1 MLKLAFPKCLPLV
14 FYLIDRVDLSDSL
27 ELNLELFPN
36 DTSLFPLVYD
46 SNKTAK
52 LCNGILDKIKIWVYQ
67 WKTIFNPDPQ
77 ELIFSREVRIQ
88 AILYLQKS
96 FFS

>member
-14 FYLIDRVDLSDSL
+14 FYLIDKGDLSDSL

-36 DTSLFPLVYD
+36 DTSLFPLVCD
-46 SNKTAK
+46 SNKTAT

>member
-1 MLKLAFPKCLPLV
+1 MLKLAFPKSLPLV
-14 FYLIDRVDLSDSL
+14 FYLIDKGDLSDSL

-67 WKTIFNPDPQ
+67 
-77 ELIFSREVRIQ
+77 
-88 AILYLQKS
+88 
-96 FFS
+96 